1 MRLRTWFCL
10 TLLFSTSPSAFAQS
24 DILAEVKNLYPQDVK
39 VDGFMLDTDQD
50 VSIKGLLAGSR
61 RDDVYTSA
69 WILNAR
75 TRVVVWK
82 SRDAKRSRW
91 SDGLVELADMVSL
104 PKGTYEVYYSAF
116 PSYYSEDFDGVG
128 DFLGFLADKIF
139 DRNGDRRLYRDLHIT
154 LRGNGK
160 NLGTKGV
167 DENLEHLRKEA
178 VISLTGLWDDDYVQ
192 QGFTLQKSMALSLY
206 ALGEARDDGN
216 FDHGWIVDVKTG
228 ERVWKMTYR
237 NSDHAGG
244 DRKNRM
250 VKETL
255 SLPAGSYAVIYA
267 TDGSHSFRDW
277 NAPPPFDPPFWG
289 ITLAAADPSMKGL
302 VTLFEYKGVEEKN
315 VIVNLTKMRDEEYTS
330 KGFTLNKPME
340 IRIVALG
347 EGSDGR
353 MHDYGWI
360 VDLNTRKKVWVME
373 YDDTEH
379 GGGAE
384 KNRMAEK
391 TLRLDKGSYMVY
403 FVTDGSHSYRDWNSS
418 PPYDQER
425 WGITLA
431 ATGDSFKT
439 SDIAPYEEKNDPSV
453 LASLTGI
460 RDDERRRQSF
470 TLGKKSD
477 VRVYALGEGS
487 DGTMHD
493 YAWIEDTSTR
503 KVVWEMTFRSTDHA
517 GGARKNRSFDGTIT
531 LPAGNYILFYESDD
545 SHSFNDWNDDPPFD
559 QSGWG
564 VTLTLANG
572 KQP

>member
-1 MRLRTWFCL
+1 MKLRILFCCI
-10 TLLFSTSPSAFAQS
+10 LLLSVSSSILAQG
-24 DILAEVKNLYPQDVK
+24 DILAEVKNLYPHDVK
-39 VDGFMLDTDQD
+39 VDGFVLDTDQD
-50 VSIKGLLAGSR
+50 VSIKGLLAGNR

-75 TRVVVWK
+75 TRTVAWK

-104 PKGTYEVYYSAF
+104 PGGTYEVYYSAF
-116 PSYYSEDFDGVG
+116 PSYYSGDFDGVG
-128 DFLGFLADKIF
+128 DFFGFLADKIF
-139 DRNGDRRLYRDLHIT
+139 DRNGDRRLYKDLHIT
-154 LRGNGK
+154 IRGSGR
-160 NLGTKGV
+160 NLGSEGV
-167 DENLEHLRKEA
+167 DENLEQLRKEA
-178 VISLTGLWDDDYVQ
+178 LISLTGLWDDDYVQ
-192 QGFTLQKSMALSLY
+192 QGFTLQKPTTLSLY

-216 FDHGWIVDVKTG
+216 YDHGWIVNVKTG
-228 ERVWKMTYR
+228 ERVWKMSYR

-255 SLPAGSYAVIYA
+255 SLPAGSYAVFYA

-277 NAPPPFDPPFWG
+277 NAPPPYDPPFWG
-289 ITLAAADPSMKGL
+289 ITLATEDPSMKGS
-302 VTLFEYKGVEEKN
+302 VALFDYKGVEEKN
-315 VIVNLTKMRDEEYTS
+315 VIVNLTKMRDDEYAS

-340 IRIVALG
+340 VRIIAFG
-347 EGSDGR
+347 EGSSGR

-384 KNRMAEK
+384 KNRMVEK
-391 TLRLDKGSYMVY
+391 TLRLEKGSYMVY
-403 FVTDGSHSYRDWNSS
+403 YVTDGSHSYRDWNSS

-431 ATGDSFKT
+431 ATGDSFKA
-439 SDIAPYEEKNDPSV
+439 SDVAAYEEKNDPSV

-477 VRVYALGEGS
+477 VHVYALGEGS
-487 DGTMHD
+487 DGSMHD
-493 YAWIEDTSTR
+493 YAWIEDASTR
-503 KVVWEMTFRSTDHA
+503 KVVWEMTYRTTDHA

-531 LPAGNYILFYESDD
+531 LPAGSYTLYYESDD

-564 VTLTLANG
+564 VTLTLAEG
-572 KQP
+572 RQP